1 MFNILRALRATALA
15 FSLIGLTGQVLAND
29 HGGGGVSD
37 IVALEPITTN
47 LASKTGKESRFIQ
60 LVIALR
66 LHDPQAGA
74 AITAYMPQI
83 RHDILM
89 VLSAHTGEDLKL
101 TSGRETLVDEIKD
114 AVNGVVGSPARTD
127 KKGKRIAGDG
137 PVKQVFFTS
146 FIVQ

>member
-1 MFNILRALRATALA
+1 MFNPIPALRAAALA
-15 FSLIGLTGQVLAND
+15 LCLLGPTGYATANE
-29 HGGGGVSD
+29 GGGGVSD
-37 IVALEPITTN
+37 IVPLEAITTN

-66 LHDPQAGA
+66 LHDPKAAA

-83 RHDILM
+83 RHDILL
-89 VLSAHTGEDLKL
+89 VLSSHTGEDLKL
-101 TSGRETLVDEIKD
+101 TSGRETLVDEIRD
-114 AVNGVVGSPARTD
+114 AVNSVVGAPARTD
-127 KKGKRIAGDG
+127 KKGKRIAAEG

>member
-1 MFNILRALRATALA
+1 MFNAIRALRTAA
-15 FSLIGLTGQVLAND
+15 FLFCLLGLTGHATAND

-37 IVALEPITTN
+37 IVSLEAITTN

-66 LHDPQAGA
+66 LHDPQAAA

-83 RHDILM
+83 RHDILL
-89 VLSAHTGEDLKL
+89 VLSSHTGEDLKL

-114 AVNGVVGSPARTD
+114 AVNGVIGTPARTD
-127 KKGKRIAGDG
+127 KKGKRIAGEG